1 MQIKNPIVWKMECFQ
16 MVGFSDS
23 MSIIRYD
30 SIRDYHVM
38 NVRDLVFVMAAAG
51 GIYRRKKLAPVILWR
66 QLMFTCLE
74 KSFSEYIPVRSLSL
88 PACFPHILT
97 DR

>member
-1 MQIKNPIVWKMECFQ
+1 

-38 NVRDLVFVMAAAG
+38 NVRDLVFVTAAAG
-51 GIYRRKKLAPVILWR
+51 GDLSQIKSWHLSYFGASLCLLVLRNPLANIFWFVLCLFLRASRIY
-66 QLMFTCLE
+66 
-74 KSFSEYIPVRSLSL
+74 
-88 PACFPHILT
+88 
-97 DR
+97 

>member
-1 MQIKNPIVWKMECFQ
+1 MGLTKNRADQKRKSNLSKMQIKNPIVWKMECFQ

-51 GIYRRKKLAPVILWR
+51 GIYRR
-66 QLMFTCLE
+66 
-74 KSFSEYIPVRSLSL
+74 
-88 PACFPHILT
+88 
-97 DR
+97 

>member
-1 MQIKNPIVWKMECFQ
+1 MECFQ

-23 MSIIRYD
+23 LSIIRYD

-51 GIYRRKKLAPVILWR
+51 GDLSQIKSWHLSYFGASLCLLVLRNPLANIFRFVLCLFLRASRIY
-66 QLMFTCLE
+66 
-74 KSFSEYIPVRSLSL
+74 
-88 PACFPHILT
+88 
-97 DR
+97 

>member
-1 MQIKNPIVWKMECFQ
+1 MQIKNPTSGKWIVSRW
-16 MVGFSDS
+16 SDFLILCQS
-23 MSIIRYD
+23 LRYD

-51 GIYRRKKLAPVILWR
+51 GFIADKKLAPVILWR

-74 KSFSEYIPVRSLSL
+74 NPLANIFWFVLCLFLRASRIY
-88 PACFPHILT
+88 
-97 DR
+97 

>member
-1 MQIKNPIVWKMECFQ
+1 MECFQ

-51 GIYRRKKLAPVILWR
+51 GDLSQIKSWHLSYFGASLCLLVLRNPLANIFRFVLCLFLRASRIY
-66 QLMFTCLE
+66 
-74 KSFSEYIPVRSLSL
+74 
-88 PACFPHILT
+88 
-97 DR
+97 

>member
-1 MQIKNPIVWKMECFQ
+1 MKLKDPIVWKVECFQ

-51 GIYRRKKLAPVILWR
+51 GDLSQIKSWHLSYFGASLCLLVLRNPLANIFWFVLCLFLRASRIY
-66 QLMFTCLE
+66 
-74 KSFSEYIPVRSLSL
+74 
-88 PACFPHILT
+88 
-97 DR
+97 

>member
-38 NVRDLVFVMAAAG
+38 NVRDLVFVTAAAG
-51 GIYRRKKLAPVILWR
+51 GIYRR
-66 QLMFTCLE
+66 
-74 KSFSEYIPVRSLSL
+74 
-88 PACFPHILT
+88 
-97 DR
+97 